1 MNEHMHK
8 NCDELLGSLSA
19 YIDGDLP
26 PELCE
31 ELERHLAGCNDCRV
45 VLNTTK
51 RTIDLVHSPIEKPDL
66 PEDVRERLFKRLNL
80 DTYLTVIT
88 SYSIHYTKLYELH
101 LNKIQTVRSD
111 DC

>member
-1 MNEHMHK
+1 MNEHVHK
-8 NCDELLGSLSA
+8 NCEELLGSLSS

-26 PELCE
+26 PELCQ
-31 ELERHLAGCNDCRV
+31 ELEKHLAGCNDCRV

-80 DTYLTVIT
+80 DTYLTQ
-88 SYSIHYTKLYELH
+88 KPE
-101 LNKIQTVRSD
+101 
-111 DC
+111 